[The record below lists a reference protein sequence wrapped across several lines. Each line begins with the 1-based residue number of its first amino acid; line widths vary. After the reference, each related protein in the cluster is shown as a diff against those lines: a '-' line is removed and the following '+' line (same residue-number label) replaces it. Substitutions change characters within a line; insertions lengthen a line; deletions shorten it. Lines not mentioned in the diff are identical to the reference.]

1 MSITIDVPSI
11 PYPKVV
17 FSVLA
22 VLLLGFGSYY
32 GYSFYQEMN
41 KPIMAEPS
49 IVMSKTSYDIGDT
62 ITVKIEHNAVNYT
75 GTLIK
80 WAIYDGDK
88 EKTDFSPY
96 DDHVIFGTGN
106 APKNLRVV
114 AAITYVYKGGF
125 TEYITSTLV
134 KIGNGPLPPPVPP
147 VPIPPGP
154 PVPTP
159 VVFPEEK
166 LGLSTFTYTSFNKNV
181 DASVRVKLAQGFADN
196 FTKFS
201 GAIAAGVKKDTESV
215 LKELNEANLK
225 TVADNGSNRA
235 AVLTFFS
242 ELQVQLSSVDDKIG
256 LERLDNLKK
265 CLDEI
270 SAGLKAVK

>member
-32 GYSFYQEMN
+32 GYSFYQETN

>member
-62 ITVKIEHNAVNYT
+62 ITVKIEHNTTNYT

-80 WAIYDGDK
+80 WVIYDGDK

-114 AAITYVYKGGF
+114 AAVTYVYKGGF

-147 VPIPPGP
+147 VPVPPVP

-166 LGLSTFTYTSFNKNV
+166 LGLSTFSYNSFNKNV
-181 DASVRVKLAQGFADN
+181 DAAVRVKLAQGFANN
-196 FTKFS
+196 FSSFS
-201 GAIAAGVKKDTESV
+201 GAIAAGVKKDTETV
-215 LKELNEANLK
+215 LAELNVANNKVL
-225 TVADNGSNRA
+225 TDNGLTRV
-235 AVLTFFS
+235 AVTTFFT
-242 ELQVQLSSVDDKIG
+242 ELQIQLSSVDDKIG
-256 LERLDNLKK
+256 LERITNLKT

-270 SAGLKAVK
+270 STGLKAVK